1 MRKETGTRKAT
12 PSIHLSFPFQK
23 AMCKRQVWDDLQL
36 LEEKDPPCRKK
47 V

>member
-12 PSIHLSFPFQK
+12 PSVYLSFPFQK
-23 AMCKRQVWDDLQL
+23 AMRKRQVWDDLQS
-36 LEEKDPPCRKK
+36 LEEKGPQYRKK